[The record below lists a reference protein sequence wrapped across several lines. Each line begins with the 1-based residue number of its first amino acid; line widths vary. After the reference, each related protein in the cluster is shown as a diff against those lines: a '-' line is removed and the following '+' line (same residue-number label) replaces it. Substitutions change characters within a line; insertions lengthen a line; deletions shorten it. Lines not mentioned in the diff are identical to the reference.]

1 MTCGERSLMN
11 RIFPISSAII
21 AFFLFFVPV
30 MGSASYYWDY
40 PRSIGSNKGGRM
52 LSDVKIISVEDHFL
66 LFFLEQTA
74 GTANI
79 KFVKSND
86 LHAFSSPYI
95 ARGDIKLKEGFSPHF
110 DVYFTGSLLLLVW
123 NTMDGLLHYSISSD
137 GGNSWETE
145 KVLVRNENFCFR
157 PMIFMENDTIYLFYH
172 IESEG
177 RRIDFFF
184 ISSQDM
190 GKGWTAP
197 YQIAK
202 GFAGSF
208 FPSLHQYKGTLY
220 VFWQSRPLSETET
233 PVFNIYFSTSTDKG
247 RTWSVPRSIME
258 SSFGENAHPVVY
270 FSDDRFHVIFE
281 GDRGGV
287 TGIYYREYTPSGAPL
302 TDERKVNNSLATAIS
317 PEILGPRGQ
326 LLIFYLD
333 RRDGDQR
340 LYYALLENGDFIEE
354 GPFGRNIIRFLPF
367 CPSAGPFKEGATPF
381 VFWQDRDGIKYLGPD
396 ERVDRITLLPL
407 MYPSVGKNGLK
418 ISWKEGKDSSGIEG
432 YCYSFTREREDVPEI
447 LNLSPFANSVTVT
460 AAEEGTHYFH
470 IRAKDRAGNYSETVT
485 IPLTVDV
492 TPPPVPTIQQVAT
505 DTEGF
510 AVSNSPIFQWSVK
523 GQDVAG
529 YNYSLSKKQVTIT
542 RSRIRTTRRKAK
554 YSLVEEGN
562 WYFNVAAIDRAGNVG
577 QTAHLRLRMRPL
589 PEQPSRV
596 SDEQKRT
603 VKLAPPWMLR
613 RETFEVSPV
622 LNISL
627 YLVLGGLLFVT
638 TLLFT
643 DVISRLMIRREG
655 VPMTEKESM
664 AQIRKKRFGLRFKF
678 SLLIVS
684 LILILTIG
692 ISSILSI
699 VSTENQRKALADQMM
714 DKARLSLENMTNVA
728 REGILNNDELLLLAV
743 IAKTMENRDISYS
756 SILDTGNRVIAHS
769 DINKRGEV
777 FEDEL
782 SRRALESDEILIEPD
797 YDPEELAPLYILA
810 SPVKFAETRLGTVQI
825 GYSTDSI
832 FKTIDEARRENLY
845 SALIVTGITILVG
858 ILGAVLM
865 ASITIK
871 PIKVLARGANIIGE
885 GRLDYKIHI
894 KARDEIGLLS
904 DEFNRM
910 TDRLLEYQ
918 RKMEEKAKLDEQ
930 LEIARKIQQDL
941 IPHSGIENTSVSID
955 GYYKAAAGV
964 GGDYY
969 DFIQIGSDRYG
980 LIMSDVAGKGVP
992 ASLMMIMI
1000 RTVFKSLIN
1009 SGVIEPSRLVTLMN
1023 DTLASDIQS
1032 DRFATLLFGVF
1043 SCKNRQFRYTNAGY
1057 GPLLVYKKTK
1067 NNCFLVNPPQGSVP
1081 IGVMPEVKYEEE
1093 KPILL
1098 DAGDSL
1104 YLFTDGI
1111 HEARNGNEEEYGMKR
1126 LAGII
1131 PSFAERESREIAGAI
1146 VDDVSRFVGNAEQY
1160 DDMTLTVM
1168 KVK

>member
-1 MTCGERSLMN
+1 M
-11 RIFPISSAII
+11 
-21 AFFLFFVPV
+21 
-30 MGSASYYWDY
+30 
-40 PRSIGSNKGGRM
+40 K
-52 LSDVKIISVEDHFL
+52 
-66 LFFLEQTA
+66 
-74 GTANI
+74 
-79 KFVKSND
+79 
-86 LHAFSSPYI
+86 
-95 ARGDIKLKEGFSPHF
+95 
-110 DVYFTGSLLLLVW
+110 
-123 NTMDGLLHYSISSD
+123 
-137 GGNSWETE
+137 
-145 KVLVRNENFCFR
+145 
-157 PMIFMENDTIYLFYH
+157 
-172 IESEG
+172 
-177 RRIDFFF
+177 
-184 ISSQDM
+184 
-190 GKGWTAP
+190 
-197 YQIAK
+197 
-202 GFAGSF
+202 
-208 FPSLHQYKGTLY
+208 
-220 VFWQSRPLSETET
+220 
-233 PVFNIYFSTSTDKG
+233 
-247 RTWSVPRSIME
+247 
-258 SSFGENAHPVVY
+258 
-270 FSDDRFHVIFE
+270 
-281 GDRGGV
+281 
-287 TGIYYREYTPSGAPL
+287 
-302 TDERKVNNSLATAIS
+302 
-317 PEILGPRGQ
+317 
-326 LLIFYLD
+326 
-333 RRDGDQR
+333 
-340 LYYALLENGDFIEE
+340 
-354 GPFGRNIIRFLPF
+354 
-367 CPSAGPFKEGATPF
+367 
-381 VFWQDRDGIKYLGPD
+381 
-396 ERVDRITLLPL
+396 
-407 MYPSVGKNGLK
+407 
-418 ISWKEGKDSSGIEG
+418 
-432 YCYSFTREREDVPEI
+432 
-447 LNLSPFANSVTVT
+447 
-460 AAEEGTHYFH
+460 
-470 IRAKDRAGNYSETVT
+470 
-485 IPLTVDV
+485 
-492 TPPPVPTIQQVAT
+492 
-505 DTEGF
+505 
-510 AVSNSPIFQWSVK
+510 
-523 GQDVAG
+523 
-529 YNYSLSKKQVTIT
+529 
-542 RSRIRTTRRKAK
+542 
-554 YSLVEEGN
+554 
-562 WYFNVAAIDRAGNVG
+562 
-577 QTAHLRLRMRPL
+577 PL
-589 PEQPSRV
+589 PEKPSGM
-596 SDEQKRT
+596 SEESKRT

-613 RETFEVSPV
+613 RETFEISPV

-643 DVISRLMIRREG
+643 DVISRLMVRREG
-655 VPMTEKESM
+655 VPMNEKVPM

-777 FEDEL
+777 FNDEF
-782 SRRALESDEILIEPD
+782 SRRAQEADEILIEPD
-797 YDPEELAPLYILA
+797 YDPDELAPLYVLA

-825 GYSTDSI
+825 GYSTESI
-832 FKTIDEARRENLY
+832 FKTIDTARRENLY

-871 PIKVLARGANIIGE
+871 PIKVLAKGANIIGE

-941 IPHSGIENTSVSID
+941 IPQSGIENASVSID

-969 DFIQIGSDRYG
+969 DFIQIGSDQYG

-1009 SGVIEPSRLVTLMN
+1009 SGMTEPSRLVTLMN

-1057 GPLLVYKKTK
+1057 GPLLVYKKRR

-1081 IGVMPEVKYEEE
+1081 IGVMPEVEYAEE
-1093 KPILL
+1093 KPIPL

-1111 HEARNGNEEEYGMKR
+1111 HEARNGNEEEYGMNR

-1131 PSFAERESREIAGAI
+1131 PSFAERNSREIAGAI
-1146 VDDVSRFVGNAEQY
+1146 IDDVSRFVGNAEQY

-1168 KVK
+1168 KVR